1 MKNIYCPKCGKQ
13 LPVTAKFCSMCG
25 HKINYAN
32 RNKYIEDDARAKN
45 QDKGKTAMAVDY
57 KAEFTKLNFLNFLLG
72 QKFIQSDGKT
82 EAAFLELMWRWVNAS
97 HGSEPKTDDAL
108 KNYFIT
114 EINSFAEEQSEKFE
128 LINAS
133 TKRLAKIICKHKYGG
148 FFNNIFNPANYSYLF
163 VAEYFYICSLYG
175 WQISANDIEELRKL
189 FSIKKAIFDK
199 CKSFASSRMKFESK
213 HAHTL
218 IDFTNFL
225 DMDYKYSL
233 LPVINIGICATMS
246 AGKSTLVNA
255 LLGYDFLPARNEAT
269 TACITSVHDNDYLG
283 EKNVPAISV
292 GDRSISAVTH
302 DVDAEILDDWNGNQ
316 STNRI
321 VIQADLENISSSNA
335 IVAVHD
341 TPGPNNSG
349 DNSHHDTTIN
359 FFAKNK
365 MDAIIYV
372 VNVEHAMTTDGDTLL
387 RELQKKILSQSNIP
401 VIFVLNKADS
411 IDNEKENF
419 SDLIFQFKEEIAKLG
434 FDKDSN
440 VIPVSAKAARLFKM
454 ALKGKADR
462 FTEKEKRDFS
472 TLFEVLK
479 NDDSILKICGINQNV
494 FDEQDV
500 SETISVGRREFSV
513 KEIRKALANTGLINL
528 ENVIE
533 KRIHNK

>member
-13 LPVTAKFCSMCG
+13 LPVTAKFCALCG

-57 KAEFTKLNFLNFLLG
+57 KAEFTKLNFLNFLLE

-82 EAAFLELMWRWVNAS
+82 EAAFLELLRRWINDWRSNAKAKAI
-97 HGSEPKTDDAL
+97 EE
-108 KNYFIT
+108 YFINMM
-114 EINSFAEEQSEKFE
+114 NSFAEEQSEKFK
-128 LINAS
+128 LMNAS
-133 TKRLAKIICKHKYGG
+133 TKQLAKIICKHKYGG
-148 FFNNIFNPANYSYLF
+148 FFNNIFNPVNYSYLF

-189 FSIKKAIFDK
+189 FSMKKAIFDK
-199 CKSFASSRMKFESK
+199 CKSFASSRVKFESK

-341 TPGPNNSG
+341 TPGTNNSG

-419 SDLIFQFKEEIAKLG
+419 SDLIFQFKKEIAKLG

-479 NDDSILKICGINQNV
+479 NDDSILKICGINQNI

-513 KEIRKALANTGLINL
+513 KETRKALANTGLINL

>member
-13 LPVTAKFCSMCG
+13 LPVTAKFCALCG

-148 FFNNIFNPANYSYLF
+148 FFNNIFNPVNYSYLF

-189 FSIKKAIFDK
+189 FSMKKAIFDK
-199 CKSFASSRMKFESK
+199 CKSFASSRVKFESK
-213 HAHTL
+213 HVHTL

-302 DVDAEILDDWNGNQ
+302 DVDTEILNEWND
-316 STNRI
+316 SDKVKRI

-341 TPGPNNSG
+341 TPGTNNSG

-434 FDKDSN
+434 FDKGSN